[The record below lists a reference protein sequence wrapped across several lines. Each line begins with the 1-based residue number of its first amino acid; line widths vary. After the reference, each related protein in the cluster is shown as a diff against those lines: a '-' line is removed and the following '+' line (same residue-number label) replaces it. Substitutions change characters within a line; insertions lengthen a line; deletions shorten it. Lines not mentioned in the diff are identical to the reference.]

1 VTITEGLALYGKG
14 RPIRVFGTLK
24 VQGLSGT
31 PVRIYETVIYP
42 AHAAAADVPPRIEMQ
57 FAEMTDGIMFK
68 YEPSGAGGGGK
79 FGSFSITDSTFLR
92 NGNWFYIN
100 RPTAPSVFARNRVI
114 DSERVYIWVE
124 PGMGSF
130 QITNNQFDGYSSRG
144 ISAIWLLPYP
154 SGNPSLVP
162 LTING
167 NSFQDVAAPSVELRS
182 GAGFAFGP
190 GFVLDATSN
199 YWGTTDPA
207 VVQQMIV
214 DVNDNPALI
223 GTIKVDPILT
233 SPDPVTPN

>member
-1 VTITEGLALYGKG
+1 MTITEGLALYGKG